1 MGVIIRVNVIV
12 IFFVLKV
19 LLITQ
24 LTVEHIL
31 EMLQTVLDSFL
42 FLLFILRNNH
52 TVVKTI
58 KSDHQAMDVH
68 VIHTTFTTMLSCN
81 KFPNICINNKL
92 SAAPWRGCG
101 SALKVVCVGG
111 GGGGVGVSTVGT
123 IQYQI
128 YLLVLHSS
136 LQELLH

>member
-52 TVVKTI
+52 TVNKTI

-68 VIHTTFTTMLSCN
+68 VIHKTFTTMLSCN
-81 KFPNICINNKL
+81 RFPNICINNKHNKV

-101 SALKVVCVGG
+101 SALKVVCVCVCVW
-111 GGGGVGVSTVGT
+111 GGGVS
-123 IQYQI
+123 
-128 YLLVLHSS
+128 
-136 LQELLH
+136 E

>member
-1 MGVIIRVNVIV
+1 MIV

-101 SALKVVCVGG
+101 SALKVVCVCVWGG
-111 GGGGVGVSTVGT
+111 GGGGSEYCRYNTIPNLFASFAFISTRIVT
-123 IQYQI
+123 LVI
-128 YLLVLHSS
+128 Y
-136 LQELLH
+136 